1 MESYRTS
8 PEDGPSLAAGTGP
21 AGERRAR
28 PRRLRRAWDAFY
40 ASLRYIALHAQGVYS
55 AYAAFLTIAF
65 VGAAALAAFV
75 GIAKVVLEGFTQPWD
90 ESVLRALAAV
100 RTPLLTRVALQV
112 TMLGGGVALVVIVS
126 VGALFLWLT
135 RHRFSAYLLIA
146 SSLGA
151 FLLNM
156 LLKDVFERP
165 RPLVVTPLAP
175 VVTSSF
181 PSGHAMASMAA
192 YGAIALLL
200 ARLEPRRGVRLL
212 VWGVA
217 ALLVA
222 GIGTSRVYLGVHYP
236 SDVLGGFAAGLAW
249 IAFAASGMAA
259 LQYFGRLEPDIREQ
273 ERNLEA
279 AGAGAPAVPN
289 PATTAGFASS
299 PAAPPPAPR
308 RP

>member
-1 MESYRTS
+1 MESYRMP
-8 PEDGPSLAAGTGP
+8 PEDGPPVTAPTSPAA
-21 AGERRAR
+21 ERRAR
-28 PRRLRRAWDAFY
+28 PRHLRRAWNAFY
-40 ASLRYIALHAQGVYS
+40 GSLRFIALHARSAYS

-90 ESVLRALAAV
+90 ESVLRAVAAA

-112 TMLGGGVALVVIVS
+112 TMLGGGVVLVVIVS

-135 RHRFSAYLLIA
+135 RHRYSAYLLIA

-165 RPLVVTPLAP
+165 RPLVVTALAP
-175 VVTSSF
+175 VATSSF
-181 PSGHAMASMAA
+181 PSGHAMSSMAA

-200 ARLEPRRGVRLL
+200 GRLEPRRAARVLVWTIAVLL
-212 VWGVA
+212 VVA
-217 ALLVA
+217 
-222 GIGTSRVYLGVHYP
+222 IGASRVYLGVHYP

-249 IAFAASGMAA
+249 IAFAASGLAA
-259 LQYFGRLEPDIREQ
+259 LQYFGRIEPEIRVQ
-273 ERNLEA
+273 ERDLN
-279 AGAGAPAVPN
+279 APLPGS
-289 PATTAGFASS
+289 PAQV
-299 PAAPPPAPR
+299 PAAPADVAPAALPPMSPLDH
-308 RP
+308 P